1 MSKLLQT
8 VGMLVLV
15 VGVTVLPMFT
25 PPSHAS
31 ADPCDG
37 PRNEFLEGW
46 CS

>member
-1 MSKLLQT
+1 MVKLFKI
-8 VGMLVLV
+8 VGMTALVIGTAL
-15 VGVTVLPMFT
+15 LPLI
-25 PPSHAS
+25 PAQAQN